1 MAREEGAFEA
11 DGGSAAV
18 GGAVFEVEVAAE
30 AAVEAVAASA
40 AAAAEIKATTTTHL
54 TLVSGAEAEV
64 AATTADPQWD
74 TSKHR
79 SS

>member
-1 MAREEGAFEA
+1 LAREEGDFEA

-18 GGAVFEVEVAAE
+18 GAVSEVEVVA
-30 AAVEAVAASA
+30 EAVAASA
-40 AAAAEIKATTTTHL
+40 AAAAEIIKATTITHL

-64 AATTADPQWD
+64 VATTADPQWD

>member
-30 AAVEAVAASA
+30 AVAASA
-40 AAAAEIKATTTTHL
+40 AAAAEIIKATTTTHL